1 MLNRSESSDRFM
13 LAAYNAEFTL
23 LTKGKGT
30 HEVTQKIGEIVRAS
44 KIQTGLATV
53 FIRHTGASLIIFENA
68 DVTARL
74 DLDAFFDRLVPE
86 DTKYFSH
93 TMEGP
98 DDMPS
103 HIRTV
108 LTRSSESIPVR
119 CGELQLGTWQG
130 IFVYEHRRKPQQ
142 RSVAVSVLG
151 DCH

>member
-1 MLNRSESSDRFM
+1 M
-13 LAAYNAEFTL
+13 LAAYNTEFTF

-30 HEVTQKIGEIVRAS
+30 HEITQKIGEIVRAS
-44 KIQTGLATV
+44 QIQTGVATV

-68 DVTARL
+68 DATARV
-74 DLDAFFDRLVPE
+74 DLEAFFARLVPE
-86 DTKYFSH
+86 GAEYFSH
-93 TMEGP
+93 TLEGP

-119 CGELQLGTWQG
+119 RGELELGTWQG
-130 IFVYEHRRKPQQ
+130 IFVYEHRREPHQ

-151 DCH
+151 DCRAS